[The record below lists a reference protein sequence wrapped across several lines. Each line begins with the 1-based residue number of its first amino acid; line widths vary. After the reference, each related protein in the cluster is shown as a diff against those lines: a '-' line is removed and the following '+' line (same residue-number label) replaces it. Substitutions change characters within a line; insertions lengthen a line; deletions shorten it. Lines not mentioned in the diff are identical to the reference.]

1 MFASTLSKCCSPTA
15 KCAKCAICRT
25 RFACPR
31 RIATG
36 SGFLDDAL
44 HRWYGARRNPRAMN
58 DYHPYQFLAVFLVV
72 AVLFALLPLG
82 LARLWAK
89 KFSPQ
94 KSGPHKN
101 AVYEC
106 GLESTGSAAIQFKS
120 QYYIYAIVF
129 LIFDVE
135 TLFLLPFA
143 VAFTELSFGAFV
155 AMMVFVLLLAEG
167 LVWAWL
173 KGILVWK

>member
-1 MFASTLSKCCSPTA
+1 MLRCGGVPDESPY
-15 KCAKCAICRT
+15 
-25 RFACPR
+25 
-31 RIATG
+31 
-36 SGFLDDAL
+36 L
-44 HRWYGARRNPRAMN
+44 
-58 DYHPYQFLAVFLVV
+58 FLVLFV
-72 AVLFALLPLG
+72 AMATLFALTPLA

-94 KSGPHKN
+94 KPGPHKN

-143 VAFTELSFGAFV
+143 VAFTELPFGAFV
-155 AMMVFVLLLAEG
+155 AMMVFILLLAEG

>member
-1 MFASTLSKCCSPTA
+1 MGVLLRCGGVPDGSPYL
-15 KCAKCAICRT
+15 
-25 RFACPR
+25 FLVLFVVM
-31 RIATG
+31 ATG
-36 SGFLDDAL
+36 
-44 HRWYGARRNPRAMN
+44 
-58 DYHPYQFLAVFLVV
+58 
-72 AVLFALLPLG
+72 FALAPLV

-106 GLESTGSAAIQFKS
+106 GLGSTGSAAIQFKS